1 MLSYKFGLTL
11 QFLLIFCL
19 IWNFSLGQSQTISAP
34 VQTDTTKVSKGNTS
48 DFLKSLVQEVKNQ
61 EVQKKSSDVVL
72 EIDGLLIDDT
82 KTKGGRDFYDL
93 FFRDWIA
100 PPDAKNYSIFIVERP
115 FRLNQ
120 TTIEISINEILVF
133 QAFLQPRTD
142 YIEELALQSIGITQQ
157 YLVQYEQLVRELDGE
172 ERKGSGIF

>member
-1 MLSYKFGLTL
+1 MQVLKVGFRLLVICFFIFTSTL
-11 QFLLIFCL
+11 VR
-19 IWNFSLGQSQTISAP
+19 GQVQSTSESQKS
-34 VQTDTTKVSKGNTS
+34 DTTQVTKSNTPE
-48 DFLKSLVQEVKNQ
+48 FLKSLVEEVKNQ
-61 EVQKKSSDVVL
+61 NSVKKSSDVVL

-93 FFRDWIA
+93 FFRDWVA

-133 QAFLQPRTD
+133 QAFLQPRVD

-172 ERKGSGIF
+172 ERRGSGIF

>member
-1 MLSYKFGLTL
+1 MVFIIFIGFVNLSFA
-11 QFLLIFCL
+11 
-19 IWNFSLGQSQTISAP
+19 QSQSTNQST
-34 VQTDTTKVSKGNTS
+34 QGDTTRTVRSDTP
-48 DFLKSLVQEVKNQ
+48 DFLKTLVEEVKSQ
-61 EVQKKSSDVVL
+61 VSSKKSSDVVL

-93 FFRDWIA
+93 FFRDWVA
-100 PPDAKNYSIFIVERP
+100 PPQAKNYSIFIVEKP

-120 TTIEISINEILVF
+120 TTIEISINEILIF

-172 ERKGSGIF
+172 ERRGTGIF